1 MLDRIER
8 VSDVDKA
15 MTELNDAVEVYWEKW
30 EMVRTS
36 NKLILM
42 EVDAAMKTNGTSVR
56 TG

>member
-1 MLDRIER
+1 MLDRIGK
-8 VSDVDKA
+8 VPDVDKA

-42 EVDAAMKTNGTSVR
+42 EVQ
-56 TG
+56 